1 MTGMNITEKNI
12 PVVMSDIACTGQESV
27 LAQCNRLDGEH
38 KCPEDIGAQ
47 ALCVPNNVEVLEKK
61 SLSSNL
67 GSTETVKCSL
77 KNENQNKMVIWY
89 EIGTTVRELKSEG
102 RIVVN
107 GGTLTIKNVQLHD
120 GGTYEC
126 RGVRYTRFYTVY
138 INAEFKNKR
147 PQQKLM
153 NGKPGVISCTA
164 EGNPPPQFEWS
175 KNENLL
181 LEDDRFTQ
189 LSGGSLQIDRVRWQD
204 KGTYTCSMKQTKG
217 SERITVYHQ
226 RINVSVI
233 VRPKVRLSG
242 TSHNVL
248 EGDNI
253 TLHCTVVDGFP
264 KPQISWLKDELPL
277 TEEKVTLVKRYI
289 TEEGEGTYTCVAKN
303 EGGSANDS
311 INIIIDAPPKLDASL
326 KKDSMPV
333 LLHST
338 LQLKCIE
345 RGDPE
350 PNVTWT
356 NNGTQL
362 SNNNTFVITNVTFKD
377 AGQYGCVAMNRAGN
391 ISGNIWIDVIAYP
404 VVDVYPR
411 NQTVPEGKTTNISC
425 RAKGEPVPKLSWK
438 FDEGEPPS
446 TALIMNT
453 SDGSLL
459 QLPNTTK
466 FMEGMYNCKGTN
478 MAGEEHSTSTLH
490 VLEKPTVVISGEP
503 YQRKLEGDKLTLTC
517 KTEDPTSQIRWTIN
531 TAFGGE
537 KATITKNG
545 DTSILIIEYVN
556 VSDSGEYICE
566 AKNAAGTAYSS
577 VDVEVREKPNVMISG
592 ESTRRRLEGDK
603 LILTCQA
610 THLTSEIRWTIN
622 TVSGGKMATITKNG
636 DRSILIIESVKVSDS
651 GEYKCEDNNTAGYAS
666 SSVNVDVKGAPK
678 EGVPLLM
685 CSAAIEWYYIV
696 GPVSA
701 VAVTAFIAWYL
712 CKRRTS
718 GSSEQIND
726 MSAESTDFEESH
738 EMKLMEVEV
747 DEWEISRDRIRLEEV
762 IGSGA
767 FGTVWR
773 ATLSRK
779 NGKPGIRFVAA
790 KCFKPTSGEEGRK
803 ALMREIGLGKALA
816 DSPLPNVVEFIGCV
830 TTQIHPI
837 LIMEYL
843 HCGDLLGFLRK
854 SRGIADKYYHGQG
867 EVAQLRTYDLVS
879 FSKQI
884 ATAMG
889 FLASRGIIHRD
900 LAARNVLLDKNY
912 VCKVTDF
919 GLSYQNFKYG
929 HGNAKKGCV
938 PVKWTAPE
946 ILFEDASNLSTK
958 SDVWSYGVVLYEIF
972 TIGGIPYP
980 GWSEAKTIAELQ
992 KGYRMPKPP
1001 HIANTMYHF
1010 MERCWQENP
1019 DFRPNFENIR
1029 KDLLSLIEKELYLGL
1044 LDESKYD
1051 GAKYSMVE
1059 DVCAAVSAK
1068 PRSKKKWSSLKY

>member
-1 MTGMNITEKNI
+1 
-12 PVVMSDIACTGQESV
+12 
-27 LAQCNRLDGEH
+27 
-38 KCPEDIGAQ
+38 
-47 ALCVPNNVEVLEKK
+47 
-61 SLSSNL
+61 
-67 GSTETVKCSL
+67 
-77 KNENQNKMVIWY
+77 
-89 EIGTTVRELKSEG
+89 
-102 RIVVN
+102 
-107 GGTLTIKNVQLHD
+107 
-120 GGTYEC
+120 
-126 RGVRYTRFYTVY
+126 
-138 INAEFKNKR
+138 
-147 PQQKLM
+147 
-153 NGKPGVISCTA
+153 
-164 EGNPPPQFEWS
+164 
-175 KNENLL
+175 
-181 LEDDRFTQ
+181 
-189 LSGGSLQIDRVRWQD
+189 
-204 KGTYTCSMKQTKG
+204 
-217 SERITVYHQ
+217 
-226 RINVSVI
+226 
-233 VRPKVRLSG
+233 
-242 TSHNVL
+242 
-248 EGDNI
+248 
-253 TLHCTVVDGFP
+253 
-264 KPQISWLKDELPL
+264 
-277 TEEKVTLVKRYI
+277 
-289 TEEGEGTYTCVAKN
+289 
-303 EGGSANDS
+303 
-311 INIIIDAPPKLDASL
+311 
-326 KKDSMPV
+326 MPV

-391 ISGNIWIDVIAYP
+391 ISGNIWIDVVVYP

-425 RAKGEPVPKLSWK
+425 KAKGVPLPKLSWK
-438 FDEGEPPS
+438 FDEGELPP
-446 TALIMNT
+446 TAVIMNT

-466 FMEGMYNCKGTN
+466 RMEGRYKCKATN
-478 MAGEEHSTSTLH
+478 KAGEEHSTSTLH
-490 VLEKPTVVISGEP
+490 VLEKPTVVISGESCQTRMEGDKLNLTCLARVP
-503 YQRKLEGDKLTLTC
+503 TSKIRWTIKTVSRGKMANITKNGDRSILIIERVKVSDSGEYMCEANNAAGFASSSVNVEVRVYPVVDVYPRNQTVPEGKTTNISCKAKGVPLPKLSWKFDQGELPPTTVVMNTSDGSLLQLPNTTKSMKGRYKCKATNKAGEEHSTSTLHVLEKPTVVISGESYQRKLEGDRLTLTC
-517 KTEDPTSQIRWTIN
+517 KTKDPTSQIRWKMN
-531 TAFGGE
+531 TDFRG
-537 KATITKNG
+537 
-545 DTSILIIEYVN
+545 
-556 VSDSGEYICE
+556 
-566 AKNAAGTAYSS
+566 KNA
-577 VDVEVREKPNVMISG
+577 N
-592 ESTRRRLEGDK
+592 
-603 LILTCQA
+603 
-610 THLTSEIRWTIN
+610 
-622 TVSGGKMATITKNG
+622 ITKNG

-651 GEYKCEDNNTAGYAS
+651 GKYICEAKNAAGTAAS
-666 SSVNVDVKGAPK
+666 SVEVEVRALQ
-678 EGVPLLM
+678 VHIQ
-685 CSAAIEWYYIV
+685 AEWYYIV

-701 VAVTAFIAWYL
+701 VAVTAFIAWHL
-712 CKRRTS
+712 CKRRTRE
-718 GSSEQIND
+718 SSEQIND
-726 MSAESTDFEESH
+726 MSAESTGFEESH
-738 EMKLMEVEV
+738 EMKLMDVEV

-790 KCFKPTSGEEGRK
+790 KCFKPTSGEQGRK

-867 EVAQLRTYDLVS
+867 EVAKLRTYHLVS

-946 ILFEDASNLSTK
+946 ILFGDAANLSTK

-1001 HIANTMYHF
+1001 HISNTMYHF
-1010 MERCWQENP
+1010 MEKCWQENP
-1019 DFRPNFENIR
+1019 GFRPNFENIR

-1051 GAKYSMVE
+1051 GTKYSMVE
-1059 DVCAAVSAK
+1059 DVCAASVQ
-1068 PRSKKKWSSLKY
+1068 PRPKKKWSSLKL